1 MCILLCFFG
10 TYQIDKKELSPTTQY
25 RIKISA
31 DNGIAGREL
40 IVEIVTPSWGT
51 PSSIINKET
60 LGINFSSIAY
70 TSGVSLPGVKLS
82 DSTTNKNKE
91 LENIVSTTPRSV
103 LNIEDN
109 DKDDESF
116 ELIVVISLI
125 VVGSVFV
132 ISLTG

>member
-1 MCILLCFFG
+1 MCILLCSFG
-10 TYQIDKKELSPTTQY
+10 TYQIEKKNLSPKTQY
-25 RIKISA
+25 RIKIFA
-31 DNGIAGREL
+31 DNGVAGREL
-40 IVEIVTPSWGT
+40 IVQIVTPSWGAL
-51 PSSIINKET
+51 SSIINKET
-60 LGINFSSIAY
+60 LGINFSS
-70 TSGVSLPGVKLS
+70 GVKLS